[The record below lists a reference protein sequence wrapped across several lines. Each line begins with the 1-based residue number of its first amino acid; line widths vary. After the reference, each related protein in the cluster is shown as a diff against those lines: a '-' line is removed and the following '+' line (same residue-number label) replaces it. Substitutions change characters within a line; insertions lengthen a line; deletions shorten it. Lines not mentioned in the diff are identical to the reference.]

1 MSASNN
7 GIDNLLVFEK
17 EDDFV
22 TYPREVLNQ
31 LRWKPG
37 ENLSDAS
44 ITYVHRGA
52 PGDEMTISGDEIVEL
67 ERSFF
72 VTKDA
77 KIPYHRIKMVRYR
90 GKIIFDIQKASL
102 REPSEKMKA

>member
-1 MSASNN
+1 M
-7 GIDNLLVFEK
+7 L
-17 EDDFV
+17 
-22 TYPREVLNQ
+22 YPRQVLNA

-37 ENLSDAS
+37 EDLDEAW

-52 PGDEMTISGDEIVEL
+52 PQDEMTIPGSDIVEL

-77 KIPYHRIKMVRYR
+77 KIPYHRIKIIRYR
-90 GKIIFDIQKASL
+90 DRVLFDLQKASL
-102 REPSEKMKA
+102 RNGSEI